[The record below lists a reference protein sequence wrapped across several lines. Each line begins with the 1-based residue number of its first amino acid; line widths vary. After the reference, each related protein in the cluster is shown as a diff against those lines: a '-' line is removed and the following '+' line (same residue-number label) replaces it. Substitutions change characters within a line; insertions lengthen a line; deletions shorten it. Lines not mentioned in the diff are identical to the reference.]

1 MIHPLIKVIT
11 NKLPRRTIGLMSG
24 TSADGLDIA
33 YCEVNLL
40 DRSLRNLAAA
50 MAPYPVALRDKVLDL
65 SSAAVVSPEELS
77 AASHA
82 LGRFYADAVVGF
94 CRAHQL
100 APGQVDLIG
109 SHGQTVRHL
118 SQPRSVAGYET
129 RATLQIGEAE
139 YLAKTIGVVTVSDFR
154 SADMAVGGSGAPLAP
169 LYHALRFSER
179 RLTKAVANIG
189 GIANVTI
196 LKRNGEVL
204 ATDTGP
210 GNCLIDSFMRSALE
224 KDLDADGTV
233 AASGSVCDELLENL
247 LRGEFMTRA
256 LPLSLDRRDMAHMLE
271 AEPVRTLIERL
282 KPEDAAATLT
292 EFTAVTMHRQTQR
305 LCRDETPSLVLICG
319 GGAHNR
325 TLLQRLQEHFAPARV
340 GLTTEFGSNVDFVE
354 AETFAYLANLA
365 IEGEEGNLPQV
376 TGAARRVVLGKISL
390 P

>member
-11 NKLPRRTIGLMSG
+11 NKMPRRTLGLMSG

-50 MAPYPVALRDKVLDL
+50 TAPYPSELRDKVLDL
-65 SSAAVVSPEELS
+65 SSAAAVSLEELS
-77 AASHA
+77 ATSHV
-82 LGRFYADAVVGF
+82 LGRFYAGAVVEF
-94 CRAHQL
+94 CRTHQL
-100 APGQVDLIG
+100 AREQIDLIG

-118 SQPRSVAGYET
+118 SQPRTVAGYET

-139 YLAKTIGVVTVSDFR
+139 YLAKATSVVTVSDFR
-154 SADMAVGGSGAPLAP
+154 SADLAVGGSGAPLAP
-169 LYHALRFSER
+169 IYHALRFSER
-179 RLTKAVANIG
+179 RLTKAVVNIG

-196 LKRNGEVL
+196 LKRDGEVL

-210 GNCLIDSFMRSALE
+210 GNCLIDTLMLSACGRNY
-224 KDLDADGTV
+224 DTGGAV
-233 AASGSVCDELLENL
+233 AANGAVHDALLAELL
-247 LRGEFMTRA
+247 RSEFMTRS
-256 LPLSLDRRDMAHMLE
+256 LPMSLDRREMAELLE
-271 AEPVRTLIERL
+271 AEPVRALFRQL
-282 KPEDAAATLT
+282 KPEDTAATLT
-292 EFTAVTMHRQTQR
+292 EFTAVTIQRHTQR
-305 LCRDETPSLVLICG
+305 LCRDESPSLVLVCG
-319 GGAHNR
+319 GGAHNQTMLR
-325 TLLQRLQEHFAPARV
+325 RLQEHFAPARV

-376 TGAARRVVLGKISL
+376 TGAARRAVLGKISL